1 MIMKIGAIIQA
12 RTGSTRLPNKIL
24 KYLPKDSDITVLQQ
38 DIRRIRKSKYL
49 NEIIIATTENSEDDE
64 IVKLSQKENVKYFR
78 GSETDVL
85 ARHYFAAKENKI
97 DIIVRITSDCP
108 CIDGEIVDVVIKEYL
123 NDETYD
129 FVATVLKRTF
139 PIGFD
144 VEIIKFS
151 ALEKAYI
158 EAKKDYQREHV
169 TDYIYENPD
178 KFKLK
183 NVSALNKY
191 KKPEL
196 RITLDTE
203 EDYMLLCAI
212 YDYLY
217 YKNNN
222 FSSEDVIELFCKK
235 PWLRCINNTSIQKK
249 DKYELKEEI
258 NDAVKLL
265 ELQGMKRAK
274 EILIKNYE
282 VEV

>member
-1 MIMKIGAIIQA
+1 MNIGAIIQA

-24 KYLPKDSDITVLQQ
+24 KYLPQDSGITVLQQ
-38 DIRRIRKSKYL
+38 DIRRIRESKYL
-49 NEIIIATTENSEDDE
+49 NEIIIATTENTEDDDIIE
-64 IVKLSQKENVKYFR
+64 ISQKENVKYFR
-78 GSETDVL
+78 GAESDVL
-85 ARHYFAAKENKI
+85 ARHYFAAKENNI

-108 CIDGEIVDVVIKEYL
+108 CIDSEIVDMVIEEYL
-123 NDETYD
+123 KDESYD
-129 FVATVLKRTF
+129 FVATVLERTF

-144 VEIIKFS
+144 VEVISFL

-183 NVSALNKY
+183 NVSATDKY

-196 RITLDTE
+196 RITLDTK

-222 FSSEDVIELFCKK
+222 FSSKDVIELFDEK
-235 PWLRCINNTSIQKK
+235 PWLFYINNISIQKK
-249 DKYELKEEI
+249 DKYELEEEI
-258 NDAVKLL
+258 NDAAKLL
-265 ELQGMKRAK
+265 ELQGMKRSK